1 MGVILRLL
9 ALLLGFCFLGG
20 VYSSLEIL
28 VDRAATPPSLQ
39 QTLIAEGEAR
49 AGDPEL
55 GKEYKTLNEK
65 HFHGEL
71 PAVTVAWEPRLE
83 QRLPGQTPSFRLM
96 GLWGQTKGRGA
107 TILLN
112 PRLKKAPTGW
122 RATLCHEMIH
132 EYLHARG
139 DDSTNHG
146 PAFQTELRRLW
157 SEGAFEGE
165 PADEKKRKE
174 AREWLEAKKAEIERL
189 ETSLAQRKA
198 VADAAEVSF
207 NAMKE
212 RIRKANEEGAPPP
225 SRIEALAVK
234 ETIKAQIDSFNS
246 LLMLYR
252 QAIEDFNDHART
264 YNLMNAYPDGMD
276 DGAQRELAAK

>member
-1 MGVILRLL
+1 MILRLL
-9 ALLLGFCFLGG
+9 ALVVGFCFLGG
-20 VYSSLEIL
+20 VYTSLETL
-28 VDRAATPPSLQ
+28 VARVSEPPPLQ
-39 QTLIAEGEAR
+39 QTLIAEGMGR

-55 GKEYKTLNEK
+55 AKEYQSLNGR

-71 PAVTVAWEPRLE
+71 PAVPVAWEPRLE
-83 QRLPGQTPSFRLM
+83 QRLPNQPASFRLM
-96 GLWGQTKGRGA
+96 GLWGQTKGKGA

-139 DDSTNHG
+139 DDATDHG
-146 PAFQTELRRLW
+146 PPFQAELKRLW

-165 PADEKKRKE
+165 PADDRKRKE
-174 AREWLEAKKAEIERL
+174 AREWLEAKKDEIDRL

-198 VADAAEVSF
+198 LADAAEVSF

-212 RIRKANEEGAPPP
+212 RIRRANEEGAPRP
-225 SRIEALAVK
+225 SRIEALAVQ
-234 ETIKAQIDSFNS
+234 ETIKAQVVAFNS
-246 LLMLYR
+246 LLMVYR
-252 QAIEDFNDHART
+252 QAVEDFNDHART
-264 YNLMNAYPDGMD
+264 YNLMNAYPDGMAED
-276 DGAQRELAAK
+276 AQRELAAK